1 MYVFYATVILIGVIC
16 VVVSV
21 FLYILDKKRTENELA
36 DVDKKLNEITEA
48 INDAEQIVIEM
59 NNFSDYLLEKID
71 SKVNDLEKR
80 LECCDSNSTTNK
92 DNIKLSVKD
101 SQEQVNSS
109 GVNEKNTSKIDIR
122 LGKDSFELENV
133 CNEKKEECLSLND
146 KHKKV
151 NSLKDKGLDDIDIA
165 KELDLGIREVRLILG
180 MKN

>member
-1 MYVFYATVILIGVIC
+1 MFVFYATVILIGVIC
-16 VVVSV
+16 VIVSV
-21 FLYILDKKRTENELA
+21 FLYILDKKRSENELA

-71 SKVNDLEKR
+71 SKVNDLEKK
-80 LECCDSNSTTNK
+80 LECCDSMK
-92 DNIKLSVKD
+92 
-101 SQEQVNSS
+101 
-109 GVNEKNTSKIDIR
+109 EKNASNIDIR
-122 LGKDSFELENV
+122 LGKDNFELENV
-133 CNEKKEECLSLND
+133 GNQKQEECLSFSD

-151 NSLKDKGLDDIDIA
+151 NSLKDQGLDDIGIA